1 MGPLMGIMTA
11 DLRKEV
17 AGESL
22 TDYREHYRADA
33 EAIVDPGELDR
44 LRHASE
50 HRRFEGLVRLLRL
63 QSGERVLDI
72 GCGSGW
78 LADRC
83 QGAGARVLAMD
94 IAPAGVRA
102 ACGRFPGIAGFL
114 AGDGYRLPCADASF
128 DVVVLSEVV
137 EHLEEVEAGLA
148 EVRRVLKPGG
158 RTLVSV
164 PYKERILHHLCIHC
178 NRMTPANA
186 HLHSFDE
193 SKLNGHLHNCGLS
206 TERQVLLNNKLL
218 ELAGFPRWSRR
229 WPYWCWR
236 SMDRLFNRI
245 VPRPGFLC
253 VLAVRAD

>member
-1 MGPLMGIMTA
+1 MTA
-11 DLRKEV
+11 DLKKEA
-17 AGESL
+17 AGQSL

-33 EAIVDPGELDR
+33 EAIVDPGELDS

-50 HRRFEGLVRLLRL
+50 HRRFEALVRLLQL
-63 QSGERVLDI
+63 QPGERVLDI

-83 QGAGARVLAMD
+83 QAAGARVLAMD

-102 ACGRFPGIAGFL
+102 ARGRFPAIADFL
-114 AGDGYRLPCADASF
+114 AGDGYHLPYADASF

-137 EHLEEVEAGLA
+137 EHLEEVETALT

-158 RTLVSV
+158 RVLVSV

-178 NRMTPANA
+178 NQMTPANA

-193 SKLNGHLHNCGLS
+193 SKLQGHLRNSGLGVD
-206 TERQVLLNNKLL
+206 RQVLLTNKLL

-236 SMDRLFNRI
+236 SVDRLFNRI

-253 VLAVRAD
+253 VLAVRTD